1 MEEGTLS
8 VIFICCMAGGLVIP
22 VLDIVSGAL
31 GGALDF
37 DVDFD
42 ADGAVPVSLM
52 SISFSAVVF
61 GAVGR
66 LLLLFHLPP
75 LLCVA
80 LAAVLG
86 ILGGWAV
93 MRFII
98 RPLKKSFPRAQSIR
112 DLRWKEGVV
121 KLGVRPDFTGTI
133 TVLSATGSKVTYSAR
148 PAPWVE
154 GEIPP
159 GTEVLI
165 VEIDEGEG
173 VCVVCP
179 MDVPRPANKK

>member
-37 DVDFD
+37 DVDLD

-66 LLLLFHLPP
+66 LLLLFHLPR
-75 LLCVA
+75 V
-80 LAAVLG
+80 
-86 ILGGWAV
+86 LGGWAV

>member
-1 MEEGTLS
+1 MGT
-8 VIFICCMAGGLVIP
+8 VNCCA
-22 VLDIVSGAL
+22 
-31 GGALDF
+31 
-37 DVDFD
+37 
-42 ADGAVPVSLM
+42 
-52 SISFSAVVF
+52 VF
-61 GAVGR
+61 GARPVSEAMR
-66 LLLLFHLPP
+66 PYFEDAD
-75 LLCVA
+75 CII
-80 LAAVLG
+80 AAD
-86 ILGGWAV
+86 GG
-93 MRFII
+93 F
-98 RPLKKSFPRAQSIR
+98 LS
-112 DLRWKEGVV
+112 LE